1 MEQKQLTDMSI
12 DELKSKEKTLQR
24 SVSILAGVLIVMFIT
39 GIFLTIKKGVNVF
52 TMLPVVFLPILI
64 ASYSGLK
71 KIKNEIISRN
81 V

>member
-1 MEQKQLTDMSI
+1 MEQKQLTNMSM
-12 DELKSKEKTLQR
+12 DELKSKEKALQR
-24 SVSILAGVLIVMFIT
+24 AVSILAGTLVVMFIAST
-39 GIFLTIKKGVNVF
+39 FLTISKGVNVF

-81 V
+81 G